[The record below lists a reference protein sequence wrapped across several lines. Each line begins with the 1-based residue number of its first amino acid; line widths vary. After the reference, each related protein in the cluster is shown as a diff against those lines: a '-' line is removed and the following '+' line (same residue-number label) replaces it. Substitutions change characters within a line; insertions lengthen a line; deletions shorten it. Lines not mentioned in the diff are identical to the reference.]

1 MIIQQ
6 QPHAS
11 SKATTRTET
20 SSSDMLPS
28 DPIRKGWKDT
38 QPQRKIVKIS
48 SSSEHDDLSTTP
60 TTDVNNSNTSS
71 SPSQA
76 PSLQQGPIGQVFQ
89 SLREKVSTLLFNH
102 QYWNLFSQASS
113 SSSTD
118 KSKMHENESHIQ
130 FIGQIRPPFIIERFD
145 KPQVNNNGK
154 KMIVRKIVPLLQL
167 ENYLNKCLVNQ
178 EIAIKTICYC
188 LLRQSTIWSYSYHQL
203 SSSSE
208 NSEQTQDELQ
218 KKQFMKKTKIPLSL
232 FFIGPLGVGK
242 LYISRLIAQSQGRPF
257 VLFDMNYFTEEESLS
272 NLVQFSDEYRYNQP
286 FNYMLGQL
294 NVVLET
300 APNAVIVFNNMEY
313 AHPSIFRF
321 LHQLFRAGLIL
332 EQKSRKDV
340 NYKAQHSGS
349 LATDQSLE
357 SSANKRTD
365 KKKATADIKKPL
377 EEELVRVIDASQA
390 IFICISV
397 ISDQM
402 VKKNILEN
410 GPNTLIDKY
419 EQEKKSVQN
428 NNYQSQ
434 SSYSASQFP
443 YEDTYLNN
451 DENEFST
458 LQFKPMKKQSQL
470 RKPST
475 LTDRASTLNSTTTNS
490 TTGYLEQV
498 SSAYSAIDALDR
510 VIEFRHHITPFLV
523 DHLNNS
529 NKSEE
534 NKMPKCFDAFL
545 HQFNAIVPFFA
556 FSDVEL
562 CHQIITQLSTFSSF
576 ANSQKCYKLTWSED
590 VVIWLMKRYRPS
602 LTVTGVLENH
612 VLTPLAAADH
622 LFSPHDHIHLEVSPE
637 LDRISITVLNRRD
650 DTQLRRDLSLIQSK
664 L

>member
-1 MIIQQ
+1 MGPSDLNDTMIASQKQQ
-6 QPHAS
+6 QRKTKFS
-11 SKATTRTET
+11 SEPSSEQDLSET
-20 SSSDMLPS
+20 SKSSLS
-28 DPIRKGWKDT
+28 DVHAK
-38 QPQRKIVKIS
+38 
-48 SSSEHDDLSTTP
+48 
-60 TTDVNNSNTSS
+60 
-71 SPSQA
+71 SPHGSMA
-76 PSLQQGPIGQVFQ
+76 QVFQ
-89 SLREKVSTLLFNH
+89 SLRDKVSTVLFNH
-102 QYWNLFSQASS
+102 QYWNLFSQASTS
-113 SSSTD
+113 SSLHA
-118 KSKMHENESHIQ
+118 SKMHENENHGQ
-130 FIGQIRPPFIIERFD
+130 LIGQVRPPFIIERFD
-145 KPQVNNNGK
+145 KPHVNHGK
-154 KMIVRKIVPLLQL
+154 KVIVRKIVPLLQL

-203 SSSSE
+203 SSTNSE
-208 NSEQTQDELQ
+208 NSEPSQDELP
-218 KKQFMKKTKIPLSL
+218 KKPFIQKTKIPLSL

-272 NLVQFSDEYRYNQP
+272 NLVQFSDEYRYNRP

-313 AHPSIFRF
+313 AHPSVFRF
-321 LHQLFRAGLIL
+321 LHQLFRAGVIL
-332 EQKSRKDV
+332 EQKSRKDISY
-340 NYKAQHSGS
+340 NAQQHSVS
-349 LATDQSLE
+349 LTPTGQSSE
-357 SSANKRTD
+357 PSVNKRLD
-365 KKKATADIKKPL
+365 KKTATADIKKPL

-419 EQEKKSVQN
+419 EREKKNIQSTN
-428 NNYQSQ
+428 HWQSQ
-434 SSYSASQFP
+434 SFNTSQFP
-443 YEDTYLNN
+443 YEDPYLNN
-451 DENEFST
+451 DENEYST
-458 LQFKPMKKQSQL
+458 TSFKPMKKSSSSVL
-470 RKPST
+470 RKSSVM
-475 LTDRASTLNSTTTNS
+475 TDRTLSTTNATAS
-490 TTGYLEQV
+490 PSYLEQV
-498 SSAYSAIDALDR
+498 SSVYSAIDALDR

-529 NKSEE
+529 NTSEE

-556 FSDVEL
+556 FSDIEL
-562 CHQIITQLSTFSSF
+562 CHQIITQLSTFASF

-622 LFSPHDHIHLEVSPE
+622 LFSSHDHIHLEVSPE
-637 LDRISITVLNRRD
+637 LDRISINVLNRRD